1 MTPVEVDILF
11 KETVQQLKVSPSE
24 RIRLNLIDQFIDAI
38 AGFEK
43 NYQSYL
49 IQLVEEL
56 PSLPN
61 PLLFA
66 GIHPSN
72 LQGFIRRLET
82 ACTSI
87 SELKKNEFLDS
98 RIDEYKSVLE
108 QIMQWLGAS
117 TLEEEVQTKLVESKA
132 AKISIIPG
140 EVIVPVVEEFN
151 GITAGRLRRLKV
163 EIIGHAKEGHE
174 LKPNFGIVGAE
185 IGNFAKTVESAVLAL
200 ANESEGTRHQ
210 CWKASVQ
217 FELPHAWHTG
227 SSANLAMA
235 GAFFGEQMKAE
246 EQQELFWLNPAACI
260 TGDLDKQ
267 GNVLPVNPQTIP
279 QKIDAAFFSW
289 CQLLIV
295 PSEQL
300 AEVHE
305 QLAELNTEFP
315 NRRLPV
321 VGVSHLRELF
331 YDRRVTL
338 YKKETTL
345 AHNAKKAWRR
355 RKSVGA
361 ISLIATLIL
370 VISSLVYGPVD
381 RNPSYA
387 TFEGEEMHIRNK
399 NGLILQSNLV
409 GAKVVKNQL
418 NPLYRP
424 PDDLIKFFDVNDDG
438 VNEVLESKF
447 KEDQY
452 SIGSDLILYNLEGD
466 TLWQRDFY
474 LDIEFDNHPNIKAD
488 YFNLLKFDIVDIDKD
503 GDYEIAATL
512 RHLSYFTT
520 LFLVMD
526 IKTGVTES
534 TYIGSGIFRDFMI
547 TDLDSDSINEVML
560 SGYIKSHDKNSI
572 IVLDARFLGGNGILG
587 ERYKRSKGESA
598 IEKAVILLPNSTIA
612 KYYSSFQNWSKHPG
626 HVRINIDKTIIA
638 DNYEYAGPNVET
650 PLFTIYE
657 FYDDLTIRAI
667 SASDA
672 YDSAAEELFESKL
685 HSINADARYLNSLSD
700 SIKYW
705 NGLNFQN
712 EPTLNN
718 DYINALEADTAL
730 FADFYFRHLKEE

>member
-11 KETVQQLKVSPSE
+11 NETVQQLKVSPSE

-72 LQGFIRRLET
+72 LQGFIRRLDT

-87 SELKKNEFLDS
+87 SELKKNEFLEA
-98 RIDEYKSVLE
+98 RIDEYKSVLG
-108 QIMQWLGAS
+108 QILQWLGAS

-163 EIIGHAKEGHE
+163 EIIGLAKEAHE

-279 QKIDAAFFSW
+279 QKVEAAFFSW

-305 QLAELNTEFP
+305 QIAELNIEFP

-338 YKKETTL
+338 YKKETAL
-345 AHNAKKAWRR
+345 VHNAKKAWRR

-381 RNPSYA
+381 RNPVIV
-387 TFEGEEMHIRNK
+387 TFEGENRIIRNNQGRSLSEKAIGNKFVDAINNPTRRPSEDIVKFFDLDDDGTNEIIEFEKNDHNAGPNYFMVYNLEADTVWKKEIKFDFSFDNHGYINETNYLVRRYDIVDIDSDGRFEIAAIATIRNYFSSLFFLLDLQTGDLKSSYVNAGYLSDFQIVDFDNDGFLEVLISGEVKGYRK
-399 NGLILQSNLV
+399 NGLILLDS
-409 GAKVVKNQL
+409 
-418 NPLYRP
+418 R
-424 PDDLIKFFDVNDDG
+424 
-438 VNEVLESKF
+438 
-447 KEDQY
+447 
-452 SIGSDLILYNLEGD
+452 
-466 TLWQRDFY
+466 Y
-474 LDIEFDNHPNIKAD
+474 LD
-488 YFNLLKFDIVDIDKD
+488 
-503 GDYEIAATL
+503 
-512 RHLSYFTT
+512 
-520 LFLVMD
+520 
-526 IKTGVTES
+526 
-534 TYIGSGIFRDFMI
+534 
-547 TDLDSDSINEVML
+547 
-560 SGYIKSHDKNSI
+560 
-572 IVLDARFLGGNGILG
+572 GNGILG
-587 ERYKRSKGESA
+587 ERYKRSDGEKA
-598 IEKAVILLPNSTIA
+598 IEKAVILFPQSIVGKKLSSVTDWSIYGAASEVRILPDSRFDFLLLD
-612 KYYSSFQNWSKHPG
+612 YYSPNEGKSAGLVVEIDYRFNIESITSTDSYDIFGRQLFDEGKLSFIPS
-626 HVRINIDKTIIA
+626 T
-638 DNYEYAGPNVET
+638 
-650 PLFTIYE
+650 E
-657 FYDDLTIRAI
+657 FVQSYR
-667 SASDA
+667 
-672 YDSAAEELFESKL
+672 DSLL
-685 HSINADARYLNSLSD
+685 
-700 SIKYW
+700 YW
-705 NGLNFQN
+705 NGKNFQSS
-712 EPTLNN
+712 PVLNTQYLQN
-718 DYINALEADTAL
+718 VGIDSVYYLDHFFNN
-730 FADFYFRHLKEE
+730 